1 MYHLKLPEASG
12 EFVFDMTHTEL
23 EMMDHSSQLGTA
35 PIRSLLIKMSAPAM
49 VGLMVQAMYNLTDT
63 IFVGR
68 GVGSLGIAGI
78 AISFPIQILVM
89 AFANLFGI
97 GCASIV
103 SRRLGEGNREEAQ
116 HALGNLFTLVILFS
130 GAIVIFGSLYLPSLL
145 KGFGATEGIL
155 PFASDYSRVILLGA
169 PFFMFAM
176 ATNAVVRAEG
186 NARVA
191 MWTMIISG
199 LLNIVLDPLFIY
211 GFHLGIRGAALATV
225 LAQATTVVYLVYY
238 FFGGRS
244 SLKTQ
249 PHHFRLSRSIVWEA
263 LKVGL
268 GSGLRPAAS
277 VLTVIILN
285 RSLAPSGGDIAIATF
300 GVINRMIMF
309 LFLPMF
315 GIVQGMMPIIGYN
328 YGAGHPER
336 VRQVVRLSNIVT
348 TAMSVGTSVLLLA
361 IPALLLRIFSQDPE
375 VISMGTPAIRI
386 IILAFPTVGFQV
398 VAAGMYQALGKAAP
412 ALVLALLRQVIL
424 LTPLILILPRFFGL
438 TGIWISFPIADG
450 TAALITGWMMIV
462 LLRQMRQ
469 HHLDSQLQ
477 NPSS

>member
-1 MYHLKLPEASG
+1 
-12 EFVFDMTHTEL
+12 MT
-23 EMMDHSSQLGTA
+23 DHSSQLGTA

-63 IFVGR
+63 IFVGH

-89 AFANLFGI
+89 AIAQLFGI
-97 GCASIV
+97 GCSSIV
-103 SRRLGEGNREEAQ
+103 SRRLGAGDREEAR
-116 HALGNLFTLVILFS
+116 HALGNLFTLIIFFS
-130 GAIVIFGSLYLPSLL
+130 AIIAVFGSLFLPSLL
-145 KGFGATEGIL
+145 KLFGATEGIL
-155 PFASDYSRVILLGA
+155 PYASDYSRTILFGT

-176 ATNAVVRAEG
+176 ATNAIVRAEG

-211 GFHLGIRGAALATV
+211 GFDLGIQGAALATV

-244 SLKTQ
+244 SLRTQ
-249 PHHFRLSRSIVWEA
+249 PHHFRLSGSIVKEA
-263 LKVGL
+263 TTIGL
-268 GSGLRPAAS
+268 GSGLRSAAS
-277 VLTVIILN
+277 SFTVIILN
-285 RSLAPSGGDIAIATF
+285 TSLATYGGDIAIATF

-315 GIVQGMMPIIGYN
+315 GIVQGMMPIVGYN
-328 YGAGHPER
+328 HGAGHPER
-336 VRQVVRLSNIVT
+336 VRQVVRYSNIVT
-348 TAMSVGTSVLLLA
+348 TVMSLGTSILLVG
-361 IPALLLRIFSQDPE
+361 IPSLLLRIFTQDAE
-375 VISMGTPAIRI
+375 VISMGAPAIRI

-398 VAAGMYQALGKAAP
+398 VAAGMYQALGKAVP

-424 LTPLILILPRFFGL
+424 LTPLILFLPRYLGL
-438 TGIWISFPIADG
+438 TGIWVSFPIADG
-450 TAALITGWMMIV
+450 AAALITGWMMIV
-462 LLRQMRQ
+462 LMRQMRSNP
-469 HHLDSQLQ
+469 LDSELQ
-477 NPSS
+477 NLSR

>member
-1 MYHLKLPEASG
+1 MI
-12 EFVFDMTHTEL
+12 
-23 EMMDHSSQLGTA
+23 DHSSQLGTA
-35 PIRSLLIKMSAPAM
+35 PVRSLLIRMSAPAM

-63 IFVGR
+63 IFVGH

-89 AFANLFGI
+89 AMAQLFGI
-97 GCASIV
+97 GCSSIV
-103 SRRLGEGNREEAQ
+103 SRRLGAGDREEAR
-116 HALGNLFTLVILFS
+116 HALGNLFTLVLFFS
-130 GAIVIFGSLYLPSLL
+130 AVIAVLGSLFLPSLL
-145 KGFGATEGIL
+145 KIFGATEGIL
-155 PFASDYSRVILLGA
+155 PYAADYSRTILIGT

-211 GFHLGIRGAALATV
+211 GFQLGIRGAALATV
-225 LAQATTVVYLVYY
+225 LAQATTVVYLIYY

-244 SLKTQ
+244 SLRTQ
-249 PHHFRLSRSIVWEA
+249 PHHFRLSRSIVREA
-263 LKVGL
+263 TTIGL
-268 GSGLRPAAS
+268 GSGLRSAAS
-277 VLTVIILN
+277 SFTVIILN
-285 RSLAPSGGDIAIATF
+285 TSLAAYGGDIAIATF

-315 GIVQGMMPIIGYN
+315 GIVQGMMPIVGYN

-336 VRQVVRLSNIVT
+336 VRQAVRLSNIVT
-348 TAMSVGTSVLLLA
+348 TVMSLGTSILLLA
-361 IPALLLRIFSQDPE
+361 IPALLLRIFTQDSE

-398 VAAGMYQALGKAAP
+398 VAAGMYQALGKAIP

-424 LTPLILILPRFFGL
+424 LTPLILFLPRFLGL
-438 TGIWISFPIADG
+438 PGIWASFPIADG
-450 TAALITGWMMIV
+450 AAALITGWMMVV
-462 LLRQMRQ
+462 LLRQMRLR
-469 HHLDSQLQ
+469 HPDSELQ
-477 NPSS
+477 SSSS

>member
-1 MYHLKLPEASG
+1 MADY
-12 EFVFDMTHTEL
+12 
-23 EMMDHSSQLGTA
+23 SSQLGTA

-97 GCASIV
+97 GCSSIV
-103 SRRLGEGNREEAQ
+103 SRRLGAGDREEAR
-116 HALGNLFTLVILFS
+116 HALGNLFSLVILFS
-130 GAIVIFGSLYLPSLL
+130 GIIAIFGSLYLPSLL
-145 KGFGATEGIL
+145 KLFGATEGIL
-155 PFASDYSRVILLGA
+155 PYASDYSRIILLGS

-191 MWTMIISG
+191 MWTMIIAG

-211 GFHLGIRGAALATV
+211 GFNLGIRGAALATV
-225 LAQATTVVYLVYY
+225 LAQATTVTYLIYY

-244 SLKTQ
+244 SLKTL
-249 PHHFRLSRSIVWEA
+249 PHHFRLSRAILKEA
-263 LKVGL
+263 ITVGL

-277 VLTVIILN
+277 VLTVILLN
-285 RSLAPSGGDIAIATF
+285 RSLAPYGGDIAIATF

-315 GIVQGMMPIIGYN
+315 GIVQGMMPIVGYN
-328 YGAGHPER
+328 YGADQPDR
-336 VRQVVRLSNIVT
+336 VRQVIWYSNIIT
-348 TAMSVGTSVLLLA
+348 TAMSVGTSILLLSV
-361 IPALLLRIFSQDPE
+361 PAFLLGIFTQDRE
-375 VISMGTPAIRI
+375 VISLGTPAIRV

-398 VAAGMYQALGKAAP
+398 VAAGMYQALGKAVP
-412 ALVLALLRQVIL
+412 ALILALLRQVIL
-424 LTPLILILPRFFGL
+424 LAPLILILPRFLDL
-438 TGIWISFPIADG
+438 TGIWVSFPIADG
-450 TAALITGWMMIV
+450 TAALITAWMMLV

-469 HHLDSQLQ
+469 HHRESELQ
-477 NPSS
+477 ASSS